1 MPDHV
6 HMLLTPMRDAT
17 GWPYALPAILK
28 IIKGVSARSVNK
40 LLGSSG
46 PVWQDES
53 FDHVLRSGESFA
65 EKLEYI
71 RQNPLRASLVSRAEE
86 YPWLWVEEQSRS
98 SCGETRVHP
107 AESVAGQSGFESGRI
122 SVAMGRGTIK
132 ININI
137 NIKGSGQEC
146 PLHTNTNGKGHAA
159 LATWPLFNA
168 GNYLLSHTLSRAVPS
183 AQRGLTSVF
192 GMGTGGTPAVRS
204 PTSRSSGR

>member
-1 MPDHV
+1 MSLLAQKYEYRRRLPHYQKADRAVFVTFRKLNREPFPASVRGLILQHCTYDNGKRFELHAAVVMPDHV

-98 SCGETRVHP
+98 TST
-107 AESVAGQSGFESGRI
+107 STS
-122 SVAMGRGTIK
+122 K
-132 ININI
+132 
-137 NIKGSGQEC
+137 
-146 PLHTNTNGKGHAA
+146 AA
-159 LATWPLFNA
+159 DR
-168 GNYLLSHTLSRAVPS
+168 S
-183 AQRGLTSVF
+183 
-192 GMGTGGTPAVRS
+192 VRS
-204 PTSRSSGR
+204 TLTQTEKATLR